1 MSIHAAKHLQ
11 SIIENVNSKYPITKE
26 AINEN
31 TVAFTKLYIQQTI
44 LEASEEKLR
53 SAEVPESRVGYK
65 EPSTTDSDIK
75 LDDNGGY
82 VGTGKDTYYKLD
94 KGSNTSNNDEDL
106 TGSKQNWIE
115 STTGKEAAPKDGITE
130 SGMEAG
136 DLPDYEEMTRTGGS
150 TSTPDEPDEK
160 TMKKIGAKAPNI
172 DEHRNNRTN
181 MSRKDAAKAIA
192 NVFKKI
198 N

>member
-82 VGTGKDTYYKLD
+82 VGTGKDTYYRLD

-172 DEHRNNRTN
+172 DEHRNTKLA
-181 MSRKDAAKAIA
+181 SRKDAAKAIA
-192 NVFKKI
+192 NVFKKV